1 MNNYLRR
8 VGVCVLLGLFCFF
21 LFQNFLY
28 AQEDSEEN
36 KLNKKFLKQFKN
48 DFGNVIVSPK
58 HWDKKDVGNFVF
70 ICGTGLFLY
79 AIDDDIQQMFKA
91 NTDGTSDAAK
101 AITSFGNGAVLAGL
115 IAALYAG
122 GEISDNDSLRKT
134 SLLSLESWLTT
145 GIIVVGMKFVFGR
158 ARPGTGKP
166 KNTFYPFTLKSS
178 YNSFPSG
185 HSASAFAVA
194 SVIASQTKDANVDL
208 LVYTLATL
216 VGVSR
221 VNNNKH
227 WASDVLIG
235 SVIGHA
241 VGKKI
246 CALNRNSS
254 STKVHLS
261 FQCTAQRQAIEINI
275 CF

>member
-21 LFQNFLY
+21 LFQNFLC

-36 KLNKKFLKQFKN
+36 KLNKEFLKQFMN
-48 DFGNVIVSPK
+48 DFGKVIVSPK
-58 HWDKKDVGNFVF
+58 YWDKKDVGNFV
-70 ICGTGLFLY
+70 IVCGTGLLLY
-79 AIDDDIQQMFKA
+79 AFDDDIQKMFEG
-91 NTDGTSDAAK
+91 NSEETSDAAK
-101 AITSFGNGAVLAGL
+101 AITSLGNGAVLTGL

-134 SLLSLESWLTT
+134 SLLSLESLVTS
-145 GIIVVGMKFVFGR
+145 GIIVRGMKIIFGR
-158 ARPGTGKP
+158 ARPETGEP
-166 KNTFYPFTLKSS
+166 KNIFHPFSLKSS

-185 HSASAFAVA
+185 HSSSAFAVA
-194 SVIASQTKDANVDL
+194 TVIATQSKKVYVDV
-208 LVYTLATL
+208 LVYSLATL
-216 VGVSR
+216 VAASR
-221 VNNNKH
+221 VYMNKH
-227 WASDVLIG
+227 WTSDIFIG
-235 SVIGHA
+235 SVIGYA

-254 STKVHLS
+254 STKVQLS
-261 FQCTAQRQAIEINI
+261 FQCTTQRQAIAINI